1 MPRPAGRQLALVA
14 AGFWSPM
21 DEMLW
26 SRHQARITSF
36 LFACSHT
43 PTDACCW
50 GGYHLFSRRSPPSFS
65 PDTTRSMR
73 SKFVGTSV
81 DITEASDY
89 PPNFVAFKD
98 FNNITPETMLLLC
111 GRKERH
117 NLSSDF
123 RTCFEALPAN
133 FNTSWALR
141 VPSTG
146 WNQHWQLHLR
156 VSHVGFFSFI
166 LPVHFIRY
174 NISLLQKIGLDEAEV
189 PSHCFSDDD

>member
-1 MPRPAGRQLALVA
+1 MDIGGCRILEPYGRDATVQAL
-14 AGFWSPM
+14 GKDYELP
-21 DEMLW
+21 L
-26 SRHQARITSF
+26 R
-36 LFACSHT
+36 LLPHT
-43 PTDACCW
+43 NRC
-50 GGYHLFSRRSPPSFS
+50 
-65 PDTTRSMR
+65 
-73 SKFVGTSV
+73 
-81 DITEASDY
+81 
-89 PPNFVAFKD
+89 
-98 FNNITPETMLLLC
+98 LLL
-111 GRKERH
+111 GRLPPLQPQVTTIVQPSRKERH

-189 PSHCFSDDD
+189 PSHYFSDDD